1 VTPHRSLWLQE
12 ALGDEP
18 SSPPLAGSITAEVCI
33 VGGGFVGLWTA
44 YWIKQLRP
52 DCDVV
57 LLERDICGGGASG
70 RNGGF
75 VLSWWAK
82 FPSLRKLVT
91 DDVALAICRESE
103 AAIDEIAAF
112 CERHR
117 EDVQI
122 VRAGWLWTTRTQAGM
137 GAWDDTVARCAAV
150 NPTAFVAVSPA
161 EIARRTGSPT
171 HLAGTFDRSGATIQP
186 ALLARGLRRACLAA
200 GVRIHEGTLVRKFT
214 RAAPTTVTTTDGS
227 VQAAKL
233 VIATNAWSASIP
245 ELRRHI
251 VAISSDVVATERMP
265 DELERIGWSGGEAI
279 TDSQQMVDYYR
290 TTNDGRIVFGKGG
303 WGIAMG
309 GRIPASFDRN
319 QPRSREVEAD
329 LRDAYPQLAHVPV
342 VADWSGPI
350 DRSTDGLPL
359 LGELGGHANLLY
371 GVGWSGN
378 GVGPSVAGG
387 KSLARRALGLDDDT
401 ALSALWNR
409 ESATFPP
416 DPIRYAGAHLVREA
430 VRRKERAERVGRPP
444 NRLAVKLSELVPA
457 GLEDH

>member
-1 VTPHRSLWLQE
+1 MSPHRSLWLEE

-18 SSPPLAGSITAEVCI
+18 SSPPLAGQTTAEVCI
-33 VGGGFVGLWTA
+33 IGGGFVGLWTA
-44 YWIKQLRP
+44 YEIKQLRP

-57 LLERDICGGGASG
+57 VLERDVCGGGASG

-82 FPSLRKLVT
+82 FPSLRKLVS

-103 AAIDEIAAF
+103 HAIDDIEAF
-112 CERHR
+112 CQRHG
-117 EDVQI
+117 EDAQI
-122 VRAGWLWTTRTQAGM
+122 VRGGWVWTTRTQAGM
-137 GAWDDTVARCAAV
+137 GAWDDTAARCAAV
-150 NPTAFVAVSPA
+150 NPEAFVALSPD
-161 EIARRTGSPT
+161 EVARRTGSPA

-186 ALLARGLRRACLAA
+186 AVLARGLRRACLAA
-200 GVRIHEGTLVRKFT
+200 GVRIHEHTLVTRFT
-214 RAAPTTVTTTDGS
+214 RSAPTLVTTSGGS

-233 VIATNAWSASIP
+233 VVATNAWSASIP

-251 VAISSDVVATERMP
+251 VAISSDVVATERIP
-265 DELERIGWSGGEAI
+265 EELERIGWTGGEAI

-309 GRIPASFDRN
+309 GRIPESFDRN

-329 LRDAYPQLAHVPV
+329 LRDAYPQLADVRV

-359 LGELGGHANLLY
+359 LGELGGHTNLLY

-387 KSLARRALGLDDDT
+387 KCLARRAVDVDDDT

-409 ESATFPP
+409 ESAKFPP
-416 DPIRYAGAHLVREA
+416 DPIRYGGAHLVREA
-430 VRRKERAERVGRPP
+430 VRRKERAERAGRSP